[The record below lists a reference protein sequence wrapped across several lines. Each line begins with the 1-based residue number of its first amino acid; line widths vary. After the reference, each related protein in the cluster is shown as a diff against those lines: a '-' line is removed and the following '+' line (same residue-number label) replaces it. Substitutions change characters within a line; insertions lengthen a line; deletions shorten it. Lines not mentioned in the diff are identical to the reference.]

1 MIFVAAAVVVL
12 VAAVLSANFYTDLLW
27 FQEVELT
34 SVLFRS
40 LYTQLGVG
48 LAVGVLVAAFLYLNL
63 WIASRSLSAYGGP
76 RDPVDQY
83 RDMMAPYLRWI
94 RLGLAILIGFGAGAV
109 ASSQWQIYLL
119 WANGG
124 DFGITDPQFG
134 RDVGFYVFDLPFY
147 EAVVSQI
154 WSALFTALLFSAG
167 AHFFYGAIRPQRG
180 LQGIASR
187 ALAHLSVL
195 LGLLAL
201 TKAVQYWLGTY
212 GLNFSPRGVVTGASY
227 TDVNA
232 QLPALRL
239 LAIISIISALLFLV
253 NIGVRRFSLPL
264 AAVGIWI
271 LTAFLAGAVWP
282 TVVQRFSVE
291 PQEPQR
297 EEQYIKR
304 NLEATNRAFG
314 LSESSTQSFPARN
327 QLSVEAVEANQS
339 LLQNVRLWDPELLK
353 EAYAQLQAIRTYYDF
368 EDVDVDRY
376 VIDGETRQVLLS
388 ARELTTEQLPE
399 ESRNWA
405 NIHLQ
410 YTHGYGLVASL
421 ANSRTTAGQP
431 AFLVKDVPGTPVA
444 GADILDPEQPRIYY
458 GETFEDDDYAIVNSQ
473 QQELDYEDEDGVVR
487 SNYEGEGGIPI
498 SSFFRKLAFAV
509 RESDPNFILSGLLDD
524 DSRTMIYRDV
534 RERVRRAAPF
544 LDLDQDPYPAVVD
557 DHIVWILD
565 GYTSTRWYPYSQ
577 RFDAGAELNTQGSGV
592 LDGEINYVRNSV
604 KITVD
609 AYDGTMEFYV
619 IDDTDPLIQA
629 WRSAFP
635 DLFTDEEPSE
645 SLAAH
650 FRYPEDLFRL
660 QTEVYRTYH
669 IEDAFDFYS
678 KQDAWDIPATA
689 TLQGSQIAEGGL
701 IEPVYLLLRLPGETE
716 EEFVLTRPYTP
727 RGKRN
732 MIALMAAR
740 SDPANFGEIVL
751 LEFPRSISI
760 PGPIQ
765 VDNLINQ
772 EPEIARELSLLRQE
786 GSNVEFGPLVVLP
799 IEDSLL
805 YVQSLFV
812 RAESGGI
819 PEIKRIFMVLGEDVV
834 MEDTFEQ
841 ALAEILNVDAVAPP
855 SEPTDPEEPT
865 EPEEPEE
872 PQETG
877 EAAELL
883 QRAAALYERAQQA
896 LADGDFETY
905 GRLIERLGDLLQQAE
920 EAG

>member
-1 MIFVAAAVVVL
+1 MVVGAIVLFVLAA
-12 VAAVLSANFYTDLLW
+12 LSANFYTDLLW
-27 FQEVELT
+27 FQEVDLT

-48 LAVGVLVAAFLYLNL
+48 VSVGLLVAAFLYLNL
-63 WIASRSLSAYGGP
+63 WIASRSGPVYGGP

-109 ASSQWQIYLL
+109 ASSQWQTYLL

-124 DFGITDPQFG
+124 EFGIADPQFG

-147 EAVVSQI
+147 EAIVSQV
-154 WSALFTALLFSAG
+154 WSMLFTALLFSAG

-180 LQGIASR
+180 LQGVASR

-201 TKAVQYWLGTY
+201 TKAAQYWLGTY
-212 GLNFSPRGVVTGASY
+212 GLNFSARGVVTGASY

-253 NIGVRRFSLPL
+253 NIRVRRLSLPL

-271 LTAFLAGAVWP
+271 LTAVLAGGIWP

-297 EEQYIKR
+297 EEQYIAR

-314 LSESSTQSFPARN
+314 LAESSTQSFAARSELTLDQVEKN
-327 QLSVEAVEANQS
+327 QT

-376 VIDGETRQVLLS
+376 EIGGEVRQVLLS

-399 ESRNWA
+399 ESRKWA
-405 NIHLQ
+405 NLHLQ
-410 YTHGYGLVASL
+410 FTHGYGLVASL

-431 AFLVKDVPGTPVA
+431 AFLVKDVPGTPIT
-444 GADILDPEQPRIYY
+444 GAETLAPEQPRIYY

-473 QQELDYEDEDGVVR
+473 QEELDYEDENGVVR

-498 SSFFRKLAFAV
+498 SGFFRKLAFAV
-509 RESDPNFILSGLLDD
+509 RESDPNFVLSGLLDE
-524 DSRTMIYRDV
+524 DSRAMIYRDV

-544 LDLDQDPYPAVVD
+544 LDLDQDPYPAVID
-557 DHIVWILD
+557 DRIVWILD

-577 RFDAGAELNTQGSGV
+577 RFDAGAEINAQGSGT

-609 AYDGTMEFYV
+609 AYDGTMTFYV
-619 IDDTDPLIQA
+619 VDETDPLITA

-635 DLFTDEEPSE
+635 ELFTDEEPSE
-645 SLAAH
+645 DLAAH

-669 IEDAFDFYS
+669 IDDAFDFYS
-678 KQDAWDIPATA
+678 KQDAWDIPAEA
-689 TLQGSQIAEGGL
+689 TLEGSEITEGGL
-701 IEPVYLLLRLPGETE
+701 IEPVYLLLRLPGETQ

-740 SDPANFGEIVL
+740 SDPEHFGEIVL
-751 LEFPRSISI
+751 LEFPRNISI

-772 EPEIARELSLLRQE
+772 EPDIARELSLLRQE

-812 RAESGGI
+812 RAEDGGI
-819 PEIKRIFMVLGEDVV
+819 PEIKRIFMVLGEEVV
-834 MEDTFEQ
+834 MEETFEE
-841 ALAEILNVDAVAPP
+841 ALAQILDVDTVAPP
-855 SEPTDPEEPT
+855 TEPTDPGEPT

-872 PQETG
+872 PQQG
-877 EAAELL
+877 SEAAKILL
-883 QRAAALYERAQQA
+883 RAAALYERAQEA

-905 GRLIERLGDLLQQAE
+905 GRLIERLGNLLERAE
-920 EAG
+920 STR